1 MNRPLLAP
9 ALAGAAAT
17 CSGIGLARFAYVP
30 LFPAMVA
37 AGWVDG
43 AGAGLLGALNLTGYL
58 IGVLSARSMAR
69 ALSVPRALDAGMAL
83 AVLAAACCAWQGG
96 LAWLGFWRCLAGI
109 AGGVL
114 MGLAGPSVQAVVP
127 PQRRGVAGGVV
138 LLGVGS
144 GITLGALLVPAL
156 VEQGVAAAW
165 LGLSATT
172 LVLWV
177 AARRFWPA
185 PPPMVA
191 RHRQQGALPPVG
203 LLVLS
208 YGLSGAGL
216 VPPMVYLADLAARG
230 HGLGVQAGGL
240 MWLVFGVGA
249 VTGSLTGGALAD
261 RIGAR
266 RAMVLALSVQ
276 VAALGGALLP
286 GVAWLVASGLL
297 SGVAA
302 VSVTAV
308 ALAAARERAGAE
320 AGLVWV
326 RTTAAFAVAQAA
338 TGFAMAAIFGATG
351 ESHAAIFAVGL
362 GLSVAS
368 LAVAMV
374 DRPALA
380 DQQGR

>member
-1 MNRPLLAP
+1 MTRPLLAP

-43 AGAGLLGALNLTGYL
+43 AGAGLLGAINLTGYL
-58 IGVLSARSMAR
+58 IGALSAPRVGR
-69 ALSVPRALDAGMAL
+69 ALSIPRALDAGMAL
-83 AVLAAACCAWQGG
+83 AALAAACCAWQGG
-96 LAWLGFWRCLAGI
+96 LVWLGLWRCLAGI

-114 MGLAGPSVQAVVP
+114 MGLTGPAVQAVVA

-156 VEQGVAAAW
+156 VGHGVPAAW
-165 LGLSATT
+165 LGLSVATFA
-172 LVLWV
+172 LWM

-185 PPPMVA
+185 PPAAEA
-191 RHRQQGALPPVG
+191 RRGHGVLRDVR
-203 LLVLS
+203 LLVVS

-230 HGLGVQAGGL
+230 HGLGVRAGGL
-240 MWLVFGVGA
+240 MWVVFGIGA
-249 VTGSLTGGALAD
+249 VSGSLAGGALAD
-261 RIGAR
+261 RLGGR

-276 VAALGGALLP
+276 VAALGCALLP
-286 GVAWLVASGLL
+286 GVGWLVVSGLL

-308 ALAAARERAGAE
+308 ALAAARERAGTE
-320 AGLVWV
+320 AGVVWV

-362 GLSVAS
+362 ALSVLS
-368 LAVAMV
+368 LGVAMG
-374 DRPALA
+374 DRPKV
-380 DQQGR
+380 G